1 VRYATL
7 NYCYCVIRNNNSSR
21 VESVHRALV
30 LLNHQ
35 LQEGSLS
42 VTEASKALDVDP
54 STAQRLLA
62 TLTGDGFA
70 EQGEQ
75 RRYRPGRELLMPGMM
90 VALPP
95 LRVRARP
102 YLERLFERVGETVHL
117 ATLVGTTI
125 HHHDGIDATTH
136 ALRFGLRVGVVLPAH
151 VTSAG
156 KAMLAGLSREEVE
169 NRYRTVPS
177 VAGGPASIM
186 DFDKLH
192 RDLDDTRRRG
202 VGMNF
207 EESEDGVAAL
217 AVSLGVINGEHAA
230 FSIAMPIARFGPGD
244 AERLAGHLVKTAAEL
259 KESMP

>member
-1 VRYATL
+1 M
-7 NYCYCVIRNNNSSR
+7 RNNSSSR

-30 LLNHQ
+30 LLKLLVQ
-35 LQEGSLS
+35 GGSLS
-42 VTEASKALDVDP
+42 VTEAAKALDVDP

-62 TLTGDGFA
+62 TLAGDGFA

-75 RRYRPGRELLMPGMM
+75 RRYRPGPELLRPGMM

-95 LRVRARP
+95 LRIRARP

-125 HHHDGIDATTH
+125 HHHDGIEATTH
-136 ALRFGLRVGVVLPAH
+136 ALRFGLRVGVVLSAH

-156 KAMLAGLSREEVE
+156 KAMLADLATEDVE

-177 VAGGPASIM
+177 VVGGPETEL
-186 DFDKLH
+186 DFEKLH
-192 RDLDDTRRRG
+192 QELAATRRRR
-202 VGMNF
+202 VGTNF
-207 EESEDGVAAL
+207 QESEDGVAAL
-217 AVSLGVINGEHAA
+217 AVSLGVIDGEHAA

-244 AERLAGHLVKTAAEL
+244 GERLAGQLLRTAAEL
-259 KESMP
+259 KEGIL